1 MRRFL
6 KVLKISMML
15 ITVSYSLL
23 SCSNQKEDDFKIIYN
38 EIDTLKTETFSMSA
52 KVRYD
57 KKSTLIEI
65 KRLYKDSL
73 DVEYLELFREED
85 GYYIKS
91 NNIVYDE
98 FEILNNKPFLSLNES
113 YDCRIGTLIVDKVK
127 YDSYS
132 YKIKEGLYGRTVTMY
147 ARPSFYCKIIYDDTF
162 RIKAIVFKGG
172 YINYRIESQ
181 DYDEIDR
188 SMNEKEILKD
198 PIIDEV
204 KKDSI
209 KFMNTIDNWWIEF

>member
-1 MRRFL
+1 MRKFL
-6 KVLKISMML
+6 KVLRISIIL
-15 ITVSYSLL
+15 TTVSYSLL

-38 EIDTLKTETFSMSA
+38 KIDTLRTEIFSMSA
-52 KVRYD
+52 QVKYD
-57 KKSTLIEI
+57 KKSTLIEL

-85 GYYIKS
+85 GCYIKS

-113 YDCRIGTLIVDKVK
+113 YDYKIGISALDSVK

-147 ARPSFYCKIIYDDTF
+147 PIPSFYCKIIYDDTF
-162 RIKAIVFKGG
+162 KIKAIAFKGG

-181 DYDEIDR
+181 DYDGIDR
-188 SMNEKEILKD
+188 STNEILNE

-209 KFMNTIDNWWIEF
+209 KFMSTIDN

>member
-1 MRRFL
+1 MRKFL
-6 KVLKISMML
+6 KVLRICIIL
-15 ITVSYSLL
+15 TTVSCSLL

-38 EIDTLKTETFSMSA
+38 KIDTLQTERFSMSV
-52 KVRYD
+52 KVKYD
-57 KKSTLIEI
+57 NKSTLIEI
-65 KRLYKDSL
+65 KRQYKDSV

-98 FEILNNKPFLSLNES
+98 FEILNNKLFLSLNES
-113 YDCRIGTLIVDKVK
+113 YDYKIGVSALDSVK

-132 YKIKEGLYGRTVTMY
+132 YEIKEGLYGRIVTMY
-147 ARPSFYCKIIYDDTF
+147 PIPSFYCKIIYDDTF

-172 YINYRIESQ
+172 YLNYRIESQ
-181 DYDEIDR
+181 DYDGIDR
-188 SMNEKEILKD
+188 MMNENGILKY
-198 PIIDEV
+198 PIVDEV

-209 KFMNTIDNWWIEF
+209 KFMSTIDNWWTEL

>member
-6 KVLKISMML
+6 KVLKISIML
-15 ITVSYSLL
+15 TTLSYSLL

-38 EIDTLKTETFSMSA
+38 EIDTLQTETFSMSA
-52 KVRYD
+52 KVKYD

-98 FEILNNKPFLSLNES
+98 FEILDNKPFLSLNES
-113 YDCRIGTLIVDKVK
+113 YDYKTGISALDSVK

-147 ARPSFYCKIIYDDTF
+147 PRPSFYCKIIYDDTF
-162 RIKAIVFKGG
+162 RIKAIVFEGG

-181 DYDEIDR
+181 EYDGIDR
-188 SMNEKEILKD
+188 RMNEKEILKD
-198 PIIDEV
+198 AIIYEV
-204 KKDSI
+204 KRDSI
-209 KFMNTIDNWWIEF
+209 KFMSTIDRWWTEL